1 VADTIQRLEPG
12 TKKAMAE
19 INKQEIQSQEL
30 QEVMAGIPGSF
41 LRWGLFLFFAL
52 LVAIITISWFIN
64 STTIVSAPVVITT
77 QNPPAPLV
85 AKSGGKIASLCVGN
99 QENVS
104 EKQSIALVENS
115 ADYSDVKTLTSFID
129 QIQGRSDWNKTVKMY
144 DLPLNLSL
152 GEIQSSYTRF
162 CVLWQKFREYLSQ
175 AYISQKIDLLEE
187 QIKKQEEYTIELL
200 NQKELAGQ
208 ELQLVANGFFRD
220 SVLYVTSTYS
230 ISINEFE
237 KSKLTLLQRQGSYSS
252 LQGTIKSSELAT
264 LRLQEARLDLQI
276 KLENEI
282 QQFRLELDEA
292 FQLLQVSVNQWEEKY
307 LIGSPI
313 KGKITFTTY
322 WNENQVI
329 KAGEILATVVPRDES
344 QIFARSVVPN
354 AGFGRVK
361 VGQEVNIKLTEFPHM
376 EFGVLK
382 GRVKSLS
389 LVPVEGGY
397 IAEIDLLNGMRTTY
411 NREIGFIQEMNGTAE
426 IITEESRLIYKF
438 INPLKALVTN

>member
-1 VADTIQRLEPG
+1 
-12 TKKAMAE
+12 MAE

-52 LVAIITISWFIN
+52 LAAIIAISWFIN
-64 STTIVSAPVVITT
+64 SATIVSAPVVITT

-85 AKSGGKIASLCVGN
+85 AKSGGKIASLCVRN

-104 EKQSIALVENS
+104 KKQSIALIENS
-115 ADYSDVKTLTSFID
+115 ADYSDVKTLASFID
-129 QIQGRSDWNKTVKMY
+129 KIQRRPDWNQTVEIY
-144 DLPLNLSL
+144 DLPLGLSL
-152 GEIQSSYTRF
+152 GEIQNSYTRF

-175 AYISQKIDLLEE
+175 AYLSQKCDLLEE

-208 ELQLVANGFFRD
+208 ELQLVANGFYRD

-252 LQGTIKSSELAT
+252 LQGTIKSNELAT

-282 QQFRLELDEA
+282 QQFRLDLDEA

-307 LIGSPI
+307 LIESPI

-344 QIFARSVVPN
+344 QIIARSVVPN

-361 VGQEVNIKLTEFPHM
+361 AGQEVNIKLTEFPHM

-382 GRVKSLS
+382 GKVKSLS

-397 IAEIDLLNGMRTTY
+397 IAEIDLINGMRTTY

-438 INPLKALVTN
+438 INPLKALVTK

>member
-1 VADTIQRLEPG
+1 
-12 TKKAMAE
+12 MAE

-52 LVAIITISWFIN
+52 LVAIIAISWFIP

-85 AKSGGKIASLCVGN
+85 AKSGGKIALLCVSN
-99 QENVS
+99 QESVS
-104 EKQSIALVENS
+104 EKQSIALIENS
-115 ADYSDVKTLTSFID
+115 ADYSDVKTLASFID
-129 QIQGRSDWNKTVKMY
+129 KMQRRSDWNWTVKMY
-144 DLPLNLSL
+144 DLPLGLSL
-152 GEIQSSYTRF
+152 GEIQNSYTRF

-200 NQKELAGQ
+200 NQKEFAGQ

>member
-1 VADTIQRLEPG
+1 
-12 TKKAMAE
+12 MAE

-30 QEVMAGIPGSF
+30 QEVMVGIPGSF

-52 LVAIITISWFIN
+52 LAAIIAISWFIN
-64 STTIVSAPVVITT
+64 SATIVSAQVVIST

-85 AKSGGKIASLCVGN
+85 AKSGGKIALLCVSN
-99 QENVS
+99 QESVS
-104 EKQSIALVENS
+104 EKQSIALIENS

-129 QIQGRSDWNKTVKMY
+129 KIQRRPDWNQTVEIY
-144 DLPLNLSL
+144 DLPSGLSL
-152 GEIQSSYTRF
+152 GEIQNSYSRF
-162 CVLWQKFREYLSQ
+162 CVLWQTFRKYLIQ
-175 AYISQKIDLLEE
+175 AYLSQKIDLLKK
-187 QIKKQEEYTIELL
+187 QIKRQEEYTIELL

-208 ELQLVANGFFRD
+208 ELQLAANGFYRD
-220 SVLYVTSTYS
+220 SILYVTSTYS

-237 KSKLTLLQRQGSYSS
+237 KSKLTHLQSQGSYSS
-252 LQGTIKSSELAT
+252 LQGTIKSNELAS

-282 QQFRLELDEA
+282 QQFRLDLDEA

-307 LIGSPI
+307 LIETPI

-344 QIFARSVVPN
+344 QIIARSVVPN

-382 GRVKSLS
+382 GKVKSLS

-397 IAEIDLLNGMRTTY
+397 IAEIDLINGMRTTY

-438 INPLKALVTN
+438 INPLKALMTK

>member
-1 VADTIQRLEPG
+1 
-12 TKKAMAE
+12 MAE

-64 STTIVSAPVVITT
+64 SATIVSAPVVITT

-85 AKSGGKIASLCVGN
+85 AKSGGKIASLCVRN

-104 EKQSIALVENS
+104 KKQSIALIENS
-115 ADYSDVKTLTSFID
+115 ADYSDVKTLASFID
-129 QIQGRSDWNKTVKMY
+129 KIQRRPDWNQTVEIY
-144 DLPLNLSL
+144 DLPLGLSL
-152 GEIQSSYTRF
+152 GEIQNSYSRF
-162 CVLWQKFREYLSQ
+162 CVLWQTFREYLNK
-175 AYISQKIDLLEE
+175 AYISQKIELLER
-187 QIKKQEEYTIELL
+187 QIKKQEEYAIELL
-200 NQKELAGQ
+200 NQKELTGQ
-208 ELQLVANGFFRD
+208 ELQLIANGFYRD
-220 SVLYVTSTYS
+220 SILYVTSTYS

-237 KSKLTLLQRQGSYSS
+237 KSKLTHLQSQGSYSS
-252 LQGTIKSSELAT
+252 LQGTIKSNELAS
-264 LRLQEARLDLQI
+264 LGLQEARLDLQI

-282 QQFRLELDEA
+282 QQFRLDLDEA

-307 LIGSPI
+307 LIETPI

-344 QIFARSVVPN
+344 QIIARSVVPN

-382 GRVKSLS
+382 GKVKSLS

-397 IAEIDLLNGMRTTY
+397 IAEIDLINGMRTTY

-438 INPLKALVTN
+438 INPLKALMTK

>member
-1 VADTIQRLEPG
+1 
-12 TKKAMAE
+12 MAE

-52 LVAIITISWFIN
+52 LVAIIAISWFIN
-64 STTIVSAPVVITT
+64 SATIVSAPVVITT

-85 AKSGGKIASLCVGN
+85 AKSGGKIASLCVRN

-104 EKQSIALVENS
+104 EKQSIALIENS

-129 QIQGRSDWNKTVKMY
+129 KIQRRPDWNQTVEIY
-144 DLPLNLSL
+144 DLPLGLSL
-152 GEIQSSYTRF
+152 GEIQNSYTRF
-162 CVLWQKFREYLSQ
+162 YVLWQTFREYLIQ

-252 LQGTIKSSELAT
+252 LQGTIKSNELAT

-282 QQFRLELDEA
+282 QQFRLDLDEA
-292 FQLLQVSVNQWEEKY
+292 LQLLQVSVNQWKEKY
-307 LIGSPI
+307 LIESPI
-313 KGKITFTTY
+313 NGKITFTTY

-344 QIFARSVVPN
+344 QIIARSVVPN

-382 GRVKSLS
+382 GKVKSLS

-397 IAEIDLLNGMRTTY
+397 IAEIDLINGMRTTY

>member
-1 VADTIQRLEPG
+1 MV
-12 TKKAMAE
+12 
-19 INKQEIQSQEL
+19 
-30 QEVMAGIPGSF
+30 GIPGSF

-52 LVAIITISWFIN
+52 LAAIIAISWFIN
-64 STTIVSAPVVITT
+64 SATVVSAQVVIST

-85 AKSGGKIASLCVGN
+85 AKSGGKIALLCVSN
-99 QENVS
+99 QESVS
-104 EKQSIALVENS
+104 EKQSIALIENS
-115 ADYSDVKTLTSFID
+115 ADYSDVKTLASFID
-129 QIQGRSDWNKTVKMY
+129 KMQRRPDWNKTVEIY
-144 DLPLNLSL
+144 DLPLGLSL
-152 GEIQSSYTRF
+152 GEIQNSYSRF
-162 CVLWQKFREYLSQ
+162 CVLWQTFRKYLIQ
-175 AYISQKIDLLEE
+175 AYLSQKIDLLKK
-187 QIKKQEEYTIELL
+187 QIKRQEEYAIELL
-200 NQKELAGQ
+200 NQKELSGQ
-208 ELQLVANGFFRD
+208 ELQLIANGFYRD
-220 SVLYVTSTYS
+220 SILYVTSTYS

-237 KSKLTLLQRQGSYSS
+237 KSKLTHLQSQGSYSS
-252 LQGTIKSSELAT
+252 LQGTIKSNELAS

-282 QQFRLELDEA
+282 QQFRLDLDEA

-307 LIGSPI
+307 LIETPI

-344 QIFARSVVPN
+344 QIIARSVVPN

-382 GRVKSLS
+382 GKVKSLS

-397 IAEIDLLNGMRTTY
+397 IAEIDLINGMRTTY

-438 INPLKALVTN
+438 INPLKALMTK

>member
-1 VADTIQRLEPG
+1 MV
-12 TKKAMAE
+12 
-19 INKQEIQSQEL
+19 
-30 QEVMAGIPGSF
+30 GIPGSF

-52 LVAIITISWFIN
+52 LAAIIAISWFIN
-64 STTIVSAPVVITT
+64 SATIVSAQVVIST

-85 AKSGGKIASLCVGN
+85 AKSGGKIALLCVSN
-99 QENVS
+99 QESVS
-104 EKQSIALVENS
+104 EKQSIALIENA
-115 ADYSDVKTLTSFID
+115 ADYSDVKTLASFID
-129 QIQGRSDWNKTVKMY
+129 KMQRRRDWNKTVEIY
-144 DLPLNLSL
+144 DLPLGLSL
-152 GEIQSSYTRF
+152 GEIQNSYSRF
-162 CVLWQKFREYLSQ
+162 CVLWQTFRKYLIQ
-175 AYISQKIDLLEE
+175 AYLSQKIDLLEK
-187 QIKKQEEYTIELL
+187 QIKRQEEYTIELL

-208 ELQLVANGFFRD
+208 ELQLVATSFFRD
-220 SVLYVTSTYS
+220 SMLYVTSTYS

-237 KSKLTLLQRQGSYSS
+237 KSKLTHLQSQGSYSS
-252 LQGTIKSSELAT
+252 LQGTIKSNELAS

-282 QQFRLELDEA
+282 QQFRLDLDEA

-307 LIGSPI
+307 LIETPI

-344 QIFARSVVPN
+344 QIIARSVVPN

-382 GRVKSLS
+382 GKVKSLS

-397 IAEIDLLNGMRTTY
+397 IAEIDLINGMRTTY

-438 INPLKALVTN
+438 INPLKALMTK

>member
-1 VADTIQRLEPG
+1 MG
-12 TKKAMAE
+12 E

-52 LVAIITISWFIN
+52 LAAIIAISWFIN
-64 STTIVSAPVVITT
+64 SATIVSAPVVITT

-85 AKSGGKIASLCVGN
+85 AKSGGKIALLCVSN
-99 QENVS
+99 QDSVS
-104 EKQSIALVENS
+104 EKQSIALIENS

-129 QIQGRSDWNKTVKMY
+129 KIQRRPNWNQTVEIY
-144 DLPLNLSL
+144 DLPLGLSL
-152 GEIQSSYTRF
+152 GEIQNSYTRF
-162 CVLWQKFREYLSQ
+162 YVLWQTFREYLIQ
-175 AYISQKIDLLEE
+175 AYKSQKIDLLEE

-208 ELQLVANGFFRD
+208 GLQLVANGFYRD
-220 SVLYVTSTYS
+220 SILYVTSTYS

-237 KSKLTLLQRQGSYSS
+237 KSKQTHLQSQVSYSS
-252 LQGTIKSSELAT
+252 LQGTIKSNELAT

-282 QQFRLELDEA
+282 QQFRLDLDEA
-292 FQLLQVSVNQWEEKY
+292 FQLLQVSVKQWEEKY
-307 LIGSPI
+307 LIESPI

-329 KAGEILATVVPRDES
+329 KAGEILATIVPWDES
-344 QIFARSVVPN
+344 QIIARSVVPN

-389 LVPVEGGY
+389 LVTVEGGY
-397 IAEIDLLNGMRTTY
+397 IAEIDLLNGMRTNY
-411 NREIGFIQEMNGTAE
+411 NHDIGFIQEMNGTAE

-438 INPLKALVTN
+438 INPLKAQVTK

>member
-1 VADTIQRLEPG
+1 MG
-12 TKKAMAE
+12 E

-52 LVAIITISWFIN
+52 LAAIIAISWFIN
-64 STTIVSAPVVITT
+64 SATIVSAPVVITT

-85 AKSGGKIASLCVGN
+85 AKSGGKIALLCVSN
-99 QENVS
+99 QDSVS
-104 EKQSIALVENS
+104 EKQSIALIENS

-129 QIQGRSDWNKTVKMY
+129 KIQRRPDWNQTVEIY
-144 DLPLNLSL
+144 DLPLGLSL
-152 GEIQSSYTRF
+152 GEIQNSYTRF
-162 CVLWQKFREYLSQ
+162 YVLWQTFREYLIQ

-187 QIKKQEEYTIELL
+187 QIKKQKEYTIELL
-200 NQKELAGQ
+200 NQKELAGLG
-208 ELQLVANGFFRD
+208 LQLVANGFYRD
-220 SVLYVTSTYS
+220 SILYVTSTYS

-237 KSKLTLLQRQGSYSS
+237 KSKQTHLQSQVSYSS
-252 LQGTIKSSELAT
+252 LQGTIKSNELAT

-282 QQFRLELDEA
+282 QQFRLDLDEA
-292 FQLLQVSVNQWEEKY
+292 FQLLQVSVKQWEEKY
-307 LIGSPI
+307 LIESPI

-329 KAGEILATVVPRDES
+329 KAGEILATVVPWDES
-344 QIFARSVVPN
+344 QIIARSVVPN

-389 LVPVEGGY
+389 LVTVEGGY
-397 IAEIDLLNGMRTTY
+397 IAEIDLLNGMRTNY
-411 NREIGFIQEMNGTAE
+411 NHDIGFIQEMNGTAE

-438 INPLKALVTN
+438 IYPLRAQVTK

>member
-1 VADTIQRLEPG
+1 MV
-12 TKKAMAE
+12 
-19 INKQEIQSQEL
+19 
-30 QEVMAGIPGSF
+30 GIPGSF

-52 LVAIITISWFIN
+52 LAAIIAISWFIN
-64 STTIVSAPVVITT
+64 SATIVSAQVVIST

-85 AKSGGKIASLCVGN
+85 AKSGGKIALLCVSN
-99 QENVS
+99 QESVS
-104 EKQSIALVENS
+104 EKQSIALIENS
-115 ADYSDVKTLTSFID
+115 ADYSDVKTLASFID
-129 QIQGRSDWNKTVKMY
+129 KMQRRPDWNKTVEIY
-144 DLPLNLSL
+144 DLPLGLSL
-152 GEIQSSYTRF
+152 GEIQNSYSRF
-162 CVLWQKFREYLSQ
+162 CVLWQTFREYLNK
-175 AYISQKIDLLEE
+175 AYISQKIELLER
-187 QIKKQEEYTIELL
+187 QIKKQEEYAIELL
-200 NQKELAGQ
+200 NQKELTGQ
-208 ELQLVANGFFRD
+208 ELQLIANGFYRD
-220 SVLYVTSTYS
+220 SILYVTSTCS

-237 KSKLTLLQRQGSYSS
+237 KSKLTHLQSQGSYSS
-252 LQGTIKSSELAT
+252 LQGTIKSNELAS

-282 QQFRLELDEA
+282 QQFRLDLDEA

-307 LIGSPI
+307 LIETPI

-344 QIFARSVVPN
+344 QIIARSVVPN

-382 GRVKSLS
+382 GKVKSLS

-397 IAEIDLLNGMRTTY
+397 IAEIDLINGMRTTY

-438 INPLKALVTN
+438 INPLKALMTK

>member
-1 VADTIQRLEPG
+1 MV
-12 TKKAMAE
+12 
-19 INKQEIQSQEL
+19 
-30 QEVMAGIPGSF
+30 GIPGSF

-52 LVAIITISWFIN
+52 LAAIIAISWFIN
-64 STTIVSAPVVITT
+64 SATIVSAQVVIST

-85 AKSGGKIASLCVGN
+85 AKSGGKIALLCVSN
-99 QENVS
+99 QESVS
-104 EKQSIALVENS
+104 EKQSIALIENS
-115 ADYSDVKTLTSFID
+115 ADYSDVKTLASFID
-129 QIQGRSDWNKTVKMY
+129 KMQRRPDWNKTVEIY
-144 DLPLNLSL
+144 DLPLGLSL
-152 GEIQSSYTRF
+152 GEIQNSYSRF
-162 CVLWQKFREYLSQ
+162 CVLWQTFREYLNK
-175 AYISQKIDLLEE
+175 AYISQKIELLER
-187 QIKKQEEYTIELL
+187 QIKKQEEYAIELL
-200 NQKELAGQ
+200 NQKELTGQ
-208 ELQLVANGFFRD
+208 ELQLIANGFYRD
-220 SVLYVTSTYS
+220 SILYVTSTYS

-252 LQGTIKSSELAT
+252 LQGTIKSNELAS

-282 QQFRLELDEA
+282 QQFRLDLDEA

-307 LIGSPI
+307 LIETPI

-344 QIFARSVVPN
+344 QIIARSVVPN

-382 GRVKSLS
+382 GKVKSLS

-397 IAEIDLLNGMRTTY
+397 IAEIDLINGMRTTY

-438 INPLKALVTN
+438 INPLKALMTK

>member
-1 VADTIQRLEPG
+1 MV
-12 TKKAMAE
+12 
-19 INKQEIQSQEL
+19 
-30 QEVMAGIPGSF
+30 GIPGSF

-52 LVAIITISWFIN
+52 LAAIIAISWFIN
-64 STTIVSAPVVITT
+64 SATIVSAQVVIST

-85 AKSGGKIASLCVGN
+85 AKSGGKIALLCVSN
-99 QENVS
+99 QESVS
-104 EKQSIALVENS
+104 EKQSIALIENS
-115 ADYSDVKTLTSFID
+115 ADYSDVKTLASFID
-129 QIQGRSDWNKTVKMY
+129 KMQRRPDWNKTVEIY
-144 DLPLNLSL
+144 DLPLGLSL
-152 GEIQSSYTRF
+152 GEIQNSYSRF
-162 CVLWQKFREYLSQ
+162 CVLWQTFRKYLIQ
-175 AYISQKIDLLEE
+175 AYLSQKIDLLEK
-187 QIKKQEEYTIELL
+187 QIKRQEEYTIELL

-208 ELQLVANGFFRD
+208 ELQLVATSFFRD
-220 SVLYVTSTYS
+220 SMLYVTSTYS

-237 KSKLTLLQRQGSYSS
+237 KSKLTHLQSQGSYSS
-252 LQGTIKSSELAT
+252 LQGTIKSNELAM

-282 QQFRLELDEA
+282 QQFRLDLDEA

-307 LIGSPI
+307 LIESPI

-344 QIFARSVVPN
+344 QIIARSVVPN

-382 GRVKSLS
+382 GKVKSLS

-397 IAEIDLLNGMRTTY
+397 IAEIDLINGMRTTY

-438 INPLKALVTN
+438 INPLKALMTK

>member
-1 VADTIQRLEPG
+1 MV
-12 TKKAMAE
+12 
-19 INKQEIQSQEL
+19 
-30 QEVMAGIPGSF
+30 GIPGSF

-52 LVAIITISWFIN
+52 LAAIIAISWFIN
-64 STTIVSAPVVITT
+64 SATVVSAPVVITT

-85 AKSGGKIASLCVGN
+85 AKSGGKIALLCVSN
-99 QENVS
+99 QESVS
-104 EKQSIALVENS
+104 EKQSIALIENA
-115 ADYSDVKTLTSFID
+115 ADYSDVKTLASFID
-129 QIQGRSDWNKTVKMY
+129 KMQRRRDWNKTVEIY
-144 DLPLNLSL
+144 DLPLGLSL
-152 GEIQSSYTRF
+152 GEIQNSYSRF
-162 CVLWQKFREYLSQ
+162 CVLWQTFRKYLIQ
-175 AYISQKIDLLEE
+175 AYLSQKIDLLEK
-187 QIKKQEEYTIELL
+187 QIKRQEEYTIELL

-208 ELQLVANGFFRD
+208 ELQLVATSFFRD
-220 SVLYVTSTYS
+220 SMLYVTSTYS

-237 KSKLTLLQRQGSYSS
+237 KSKLTHLQSQGSYSS
-252 LQGTIKSSELAT
+252 LQGTIKSNELAM

-282 QQFRLELDEA
+282 QQFRLDLDEA

-307 LIGSPI
+307 LIESPI

-344 QIFARSVVPN
+344 QIIARSVVPN

-382 GRVKSLS
+382 GKVKSLS

-397 IAEIDLLNGMRTTY
+397 IAEIDLINGMRTTY

-438 INPLKALVTN
+438 INPLKALMTK

>member
-1 VADTIQRLEPG
+1 
-12 TKKAMAE
+12 MAE

-30 QEVMAGIPGSF
+30 QEVMVGIPGSF

-52 LVAIITISWFIN
+52 LAAIIAISWFIN
-64 STTIVSAPVVITT
+64 SATIVSAQVVIST

-85 AKSGGKIASLCVGN
+85 AKSGGKIALLCVSN
-99 QENVS
+99 QESVS
-104 EKQSIALVENS
+104 EKQSIALIENA
-115 ADYSDVKTLTSFID
+115 ADYSDVKTLASFID
-129 QIQGRSDWNKTVKMY
+129 KMQRRRDWNKTVEIY
-144 DLPLNLSL
+144 DLPLGLSL
-152 GEIQSSYTRF
+152 GEIQNSYSRF
-162 CVLWQKFREYLSQ
+162 CVLWQTFREYLNK
-175 AYISQKIDLLEE
+175 AYISQKIELLER
-187 QIKKQEEYTIELL
+187 QIKKQEEYAIELL
-200 NQKELAGQ
+200 NQKELTGQ
-208 ELQLVANGFFRD
+208 ELQLIANGFYRD
-220 SVLYVTSTYS
+220 SILYVTSTYS

-237 KSKLTLLQRQGSYSS
+237 KSKLTHLQSQGSYSS
-252 LQGTIKSSELAT
+252 LQGTIKSNELAM

-282 QQFRLELDEA
+282 QQFRLDLDEA

-307 LIGSPI
+307 LIESPI

-329 KAGEILATVVPRDES
+329 KAGAILATVVPRDES
-344 QIFARSVVPN
+344 QIIARSVVPN

-382 GRVKSLS
+382 GKVKSLS

-397 IAEIDLLNGMRTTY
+397 IAEIDLINGMRTTY

-438 INPLKALVTN
+438 INPLKALMTK

>member
-1 VADTIQRLEPG
+1 MV
-12 TKKAMAE
+12 
-19 INKQEIQSQEL
+19 
-30 QEVMAGIPGSF
+30 GIPGSF

-52 LVAIITISWFIN
+52 LAAIIAISWFIN
-64 STTIVSAPVVITT
+64 SATVVSAPVVITT

-85 AKSGGKIASLCVGN
+85 AKSGGKIALLCVSN
-99 QENVS
+99 QESVS
-104 EKQSIALVENS
+104 EKQSIALIENS
-115 ADYSDVKTLTSFID
+115 ADYSDVKTLASFID
-129 QIQGRSDWNKTVKMY
+129 KMQRRPDWNKTVEIY
-144 DLPLNLSL
+144 DLPLGLSL
-152 GEIQSSYTRF
+152 GEIQNSYSRF
-162 CVLWQKFREYLSQ
+162 CVLWQTFRKYLIQ
-175 AYISQKIDLLEE
+175 AYLSQKIDLLEK
-187 QIKKQEEYTIELL
+187 QIKRQEEYTIELL

-208 ELQLVANGFFRD
+208 ELQLVATSFFRD
-220 SVLYVTSTYS
+220 SMLYVTSTYS

-237 KSKLTLLQRQGSYSS
+237 KSKLTHLQSQGSYSS
-252 LQGTIKSSELAT
+252 LQGTIKSNELAM

-282 QQFRLELDEA
+282 QQFRLDLDEA

-307 LIGSPI
+307 LIESPI

-344 QIFARSVVPN
+344 QIIARSVVPN

-382 GRVKSLS
+382 GKVKSLS

-397 IAEIDLLNGMRTTY
+397 IAEIDLINGMRTTY

-438 INPLKALVTN
+438 INPLKALMTK

>member
-1 VADTIQRLEPG
+1 MV
-12 TKKAMAE
+12 
-19 INKQEIQSQEL
+19 
-30 QEVMAGIPGSF
+30 GIPGSF

-52 LVAIITISWFIN
+52 LAAIIAISWFIN
-64 STTIVSAPVVITT
+64 SATVVSAPVVITT

-85 AKSGGKIASLCVGN
+85 AKSGGKIALLCVSN
-99 QENVS
+99 QESVS
-104 EKQSIALVENS
+104 EKQSIALIENA
-115 ADYSDVKTLTSFID
+115 ADYSDVKTLASFID
-129 QIQGRSDWNKTVKMY
+129 KMQRRRDWNKTVEIY
-144 DLPLNLSL
+144 DLPLGLSL
-152 GEIQSSYTRF
+152 GEIQNSYSRF
-162 CVLWQKFREYLSQ
+162 CVLWQTFRKYLIQ
-175 AYISQKIDLLEE
+175 AYLSQKIDLLEK
-187 QIKKQEEYTIELL
+187 QIKRQEEYTIELL

-208 ELQLVANGFFRD
+208 ELQLVATSFFRD
-220 SVLYVTSTYS
+220 SMLYVTSTYS

-237 KSKLTLLQRQGSYSS
+237 KSKLTHLQSQGSYSS
-252 LQGTIKSSELAT
+252 LQGTIKSNEFAM

-282 QQFRLELDEA
+282 QQFRLDLDEA

-307 LIGSPI
+307 LIESPI

-322 WNENQVI
+322 WNENQAI

-344 QIFARSVVPN
+344 QIIARSVVPN

-382 GRVKSLS
+382 GKVKSLS

-397 IAEIDLLNGMRTTY
+397 IAEIDLINGMRTTY

-438 INPLKALVTN
+438 INPLKALMTK

>member
-1 VADTIQRLEPG
+1 MV
-12 TKKAMAE
+12 
-19 INKQEIQSQEL
+19 
-30 QEVMAGIPGSF
+30 GIPGSF

-52 LVAIITISWFIN
+52 LAAIIAISWFIN
-64 STTIVSAPVVITT
+64 SATIVSAQVVIST

-85 AKSGGKIASLCVGN
+85 AKSGGKIALLCVSN
-99 QENVS
+99 QESVS
-104 EKQSIALVENS
+104 EKQSIALIENS
-115 ADYSDVKTLTSFID
+115 ADYSDVKTLASFID
-129 QIQGRSDWNKTVKMY
+129 KMQRRRDWNKTVEIY
-144 DLPLNLSL
+144 DLPLGLSL
-152 GEIQSSYTRF
+152 GEIQNSYSRF
-162 CVLWQKFREYLSQ
+162 CVLWQTFRKYLIQ
-175 AYISQKIDLLEE
+175 AYLSQKIDLLEK
-187 QIKKQEEYTIELL
+187 QIKRQEEYTIELL

-208 ELQLVANGFFRD
+208 ELQLVATSFFRD
-220 SVLYVTSTYS
+220 SMLYVTSTYS

-237 KSKLTLLQRQGSYSS
+237 KSKLTHLQSQGSYSS
-252 LQGTIKSSELAT
+252 LQGTIKSNELAM

-282 QQFRLELDEA
+282 QQFRLDLDEA

-307 LIGSPI
+307 LIESPI

-344 QIFARSVVPN
+344 QIIARSVVPN

-382 GRVKSLS
+382 GKVKSLS

-397 IAEIDLLNGMRTTY
+397 IAEIDLINGMRTTY

-438 INPLKALVTN
+438 INPLKALMTK